1 MLRII
6 LFAFLGLFILTGTN
20 FGKNLMAEQHF
31 FEEEKYHTEK
41 WLDNET
47 IEGISLDQLETYDTY
62 HVKTEEDQHLAATDQ
77 PLSKDEAITKVME
90 EFSMIELLSIAEK
103 VGSGLSGEEIEEL
116 KATITERFSPEDF
129 EALKELGK
137 NKINQFLNPTEE

>member
-20 FGKNLMAEQHF
+20 FEKNLMAEQHF
-31 FEEEKYHTEK
+31 FEEGKYLTEK

-47 IEGISLDQLETYDTY
+47 KEGISLDQLETYDTY
-62 HVKTEEDQHLAATDQ
+62 HVKTEEDQQLAATDK

-90 EFSMIELLSIAEK
+90 EFSMTELLSIAEK

-116 KATITERFSPEDF
+116 KATIKERFSPEDID
-129 EALKELGK
+129 ALKELGK